1 MNRSLRLSLCL
12 IFWSS
17 LTLSGLSIAQPS
29 LAIAQTEPAP
39 ATAPAPSAAASPGE
53 VSRISQEI
61 SNEILS
67 PFCPG
72 KSLDMCPS
80 PNAAAVRREI
90 QELAAQGKSKTEIKE
105 YVITTYGEEF
115 RIIEPPAQDNI
126 ALFIALLL
134 GLIFAGALIF
144 VLSRR
149 RQEPNAVASQNPLH
163 QDEDEDL
170 SDEDKAYLD
179 RLREDLDA

>member
-1 MNRSLRLSLCL
+1 MNRIALRLTTAL
-12 IFWSS
+12 ILLSALSFICSS
-17 LTLSGLSIAQPS
+17 LLSPSEAAAQ
-29 LAIAQTEPAP
+29 AEPVP
-39 ATAPAPSAAASPGE
+39 ATSPAQAVASPGE

-90 QELAAQGKSKTEIKE
+90 QDLATQGKSKAEIKE

-126 ALFIALLL
+126 ALFIALFL

-144 VLSRR
+144 ALSRR
-149 RQEPNAVASQNPLH
+149 RQDPSDASSPTQPQVL
-163 QDEDEDL
+163 DEDL
-170 SDEDKAYLD
+170 SDEDKAYLS